1 MAIENLIEQIER
13 LQRSAN
19 DAIVKKETE
28 LSKKASIDQDVKEL
42 QEKCKQE
49 FGCDIKEL
57 VSKKDQLEREIN
69 EKIKELN
76 MVLNGE

>member
-57 VSKKDQLEREIN
+57 VYKKDQLESEIN

>member
-57 VSKKDQLEREIN
+57 VSKKDQLESEIN